1 MIEPF
6 QLEEWQSW
14 NKHPSPFSRG
24 IYQRDINDFDW
35 VQVSYDDESNEYA
48 VTLNNG
54 NVATEYMADERL
66 ALARA
71 NRIAELNGGWRDNQ
85 PDPVN
90 RPTHYANQGQI
101 ECIQVLE
108 QLAGDGEDF
117 RILNA
122 IKYLWRWRHKGGV
135 ESLRKAVWYIE
146 RVIASK
152 EANAA
157 TKHS

>member
-6 QLEEWQSW
+6 QLGEWQLWDECGLTIGSY
-14 NKHPSPFSRG
+14 NRYTATGFLVNVA
-24 IYQRDINDFDW
+24 YDW
-35 VQVSYDDESNEYA
+35 GNHTYA
-48 VTLNNG
+48 VTVHNG
-54 NVATEYMADERL
+54 NAATEYMNDERL
-66 ALARA
+66 ALARV
-71 NRIAELNGGWRDNQ
+71 NRIAGLNGGWRDAQ

-152 EANAA
+152 EANEQG
-157 TKHS
+157 

>member
-1 MIEPF
+1 MAEPF
-6 QLEEWQSW
+6 QLDEWQLW
-14 NKHPSPFSRG
+14 DEVSPVLAWHYR
-24 IYQRDINDFDW
+24 RNINSFDW
-35 VQVSYDDESNEYA
+35 VQVSYDDESKEYA

-54 NVATEYMADERL
+54 NVTTEYMPHEGL

-71 NRIAELNGGWRDNQ
+71 NKVAELNGGWLSDA

-101 ECIQVLE
+101 ECIEVLE
-108 QLAGDGEDF
+108 QLAGNGEDF

-135 ESLRKAVWYIE
+135 ESLKKAVWYIQ
-146 RVIASK
+146 RVIDSK
-152 EANAA
+152 EANAE
-157 TKHS
+157 TEHS

>member
-6 QLEEWQSW
+6 QLGEWQLWERRNSIPW
-14 NKHPSPFSRG
+14 LERKANTAT
-24 IYQRDINDFDW
+24 
-35 VQVSYDDESNEYA
+35 VSVCYEPERKLYSVMLGLRVMAEKLDEVSLLNYA
-48 VTLNNG
+48 N
-54 NVATEYMADERL
+54 YL
-66 ALARA
+66 AETGL
-71 NRIAELNGGWRDNQ
+71 GGWAHD
-85 PDPVN
+85 PKDVPDVADPVN

-108 QLAGDGEDF
+108 QLASDGEDF

-135 ESLRKAVWYIE
+135 ESLKKAVWYIE

-152 EANAA
+152 EANEQG
-157 TKHS
+157 